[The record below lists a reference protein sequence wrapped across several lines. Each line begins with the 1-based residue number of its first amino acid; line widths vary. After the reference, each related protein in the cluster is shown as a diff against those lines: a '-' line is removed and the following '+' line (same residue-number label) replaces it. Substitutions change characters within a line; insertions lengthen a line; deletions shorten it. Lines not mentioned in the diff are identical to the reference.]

1 LLRLI
6 KPIIK
11 TPGLIV
17 RVIARVIVLVFVVG
31 LTGLLLKLVVAGGV
45 NLMMLTV
52 ALSAP
57 LILAAMGGFTSE
69 RGGVINIAL
78 EGMMLM
84 AACVDALAA
93 PRFGAIGGLV
103 CGVLAATSLS
113 LLHWLV
119 TQIYRIDHVISG
131 MAINAVAAGGTNFLY
146 LKFSDPSSNKSMP
159 TLSMWV
165 FYGFAFVAPVLLW
178 LYARQTRGGL
188 RLLAVG
194 SDPDKARLMGVQPM
208 RVRFFGLLATGF
220 FTGIAGVGL
229 VAYTGVFT
237 DNMTAGRGYIA
248 LAALILGGWRA
259 VPALLACLAFGF
271 FSALQVELQG
281 NPILGIQVPPEFWA
295 ALPYLVTIIALAGFL
310 GKNRTPAGLGRP

>member
-1 LLRLI
+1 LLNLLI
-6 KPIIK
+6 
-11 TPGLIV
+11 
-17 RVIARVIVLVFVVG
+17 
-31 LTGLLLKLVVAGGV
+31 
-45 NLMMLTV
+45 LTV
-52 ALSAP
+52 ALSTP

-93 PRFGAIGGLV
+93 PKLGPIGGLAAGIV
-103 CGVLAATSLS
+103 AATSMS

-131 MAINAVAAGGTNFLY
+131 MAINAIAAGGTNFLY
-146 LKFSDPSSNKSMP
+146 LKFGDEARKGNLPSLP
-159 TLSMWV
+159 AWL
-165 FYGFAFVAPVLLW
+165 FYVVAFVAPILLL

-194 SDPDKARLMGVQPM
+194 SDPDKARLMGVQPIQ
-208 RVRFFGLLATGF
+208 VRFFGLLATGIL
-220 FTGIAGVGL
+220 TGIAGVEL

-271 FSALQVELQG
+271 FSALQVQLQG
-281 NPILGIQVPPEFWA
+281 TAILGVQVPTELWA
-295 ALPYLVTIIALAGFL
+295 ALPYLVTIVALAGFL
-310 GKNRTPAGLGRP
+310 GKNRTPAGLGRA